1 MSINNKNII
10 ELFNDQKSIQQIKSL
25 RNQLKKFEMQ
35 DNNNNSNSNPDQF
48 VKKEQTIISIISN
61 NIPEKI
67 KYFINKDDNSFNYD
81 SFIFVLF
88 EKIKQKLSQISKNSK
103 SIENSLFHK
112 INKNTIKK
120 IQSIIINFLISF
132 YDFSENDSLYKNTD
146 DVIKAI
152 INENLVLEDSFL
164 ISCINIILI
173 LNQNLDKEKF
183 KNFFDEKIKD
193 NYVIKKEVATLLIK
207 LLNIFIII
215 KKNKELF
222 KIDDANIIDNDN
234 LKNNKGYYNY
244 NHFEII
250 INKIYEKNE
259 PNLMKLLYEFI
270 FNNKII

>member
-193 NYVIKKEVATLLIK
+193 NYVIKKEVAILLIK

-222 KIDDANIIDNDN
+222 KIEDNNIIDNDN

-270 FNNKII
+270 FNNKIN